1 MLTETHIKHVW
12 RLFWCRLFWVTT
24 GLGRSKIRAATR
36 LEDAVKFRALTTL
49 LALALACP
57 MLAFATQLHLQVF
70 TSPPEGIAVN
80 SALVYGD
87 KDAVLIDAQFRLS
100 DAHRLVAMILES
112 KRNLTTV
119 YLTHP
124 HPDHYF
130 GLVVLRQAF
139 PNAKFVALPRV
150 VEGIKASW
158 EGRVKAWKPQYGDNI
173 PSNPIIPDALDSSTL
188 TLEGE
193 TLQIYGPLQGDSA
206 GDNSFVWIPSLKAVV
221 GGDTLFSG
229 AHFVFAP
236 MPATQKK
243 DWMNTIDQI
252 AALKP
257 EIVIPGH
264 QIADAPNDSSVL
276 TFMKKYMQ
284 DSDAAQASSKTADEF
299 RSKMNSLYP
308 NLGIDGL
315 LNISAQAAF
324 PAKPAAPSH

>member
-1 MLTETHIKHVW
+1 MKIKSLLLT
-12 RLFWCRLFWVTT
+12 
-24 GLGRSKIRAATR
+24 
-36 LEDAVKFRALTTL
+36 
-49 LALALACP
+49 
-57 MLAFATQLHLQVF
+57 LAFVFANTAPAFASQLHLQVF

-80 SALVYGD
+80 STLVYGD
-87 KDAVLIDAQFRLS
+87 KDAILIDAQFRLS

-112 KRNLTTV
+112 KKNLTTV
-119 YLTHP
+119 YVTHP

-130 GLVVLRQAF
+130 GLVVIRQAF
-139 PNAKFVALPRV
+139 PNARFVALPRV
-150 VEGIKASW
+150 VDGIKASW

-173 PSNPIIPDALDSSTL
+173 PSSPIIPDALDGKML

-193 TLQIYGPLQGDSA
+193 TLQIFGPLQGDSA
-206 GDNSFVWIPSLKAVV
+206 GDNSFVWIPSIKAVV

-236 MPATQKK
+236 MTSTQKK
-243 DWMNTIDQI
+243 DWRSTIDQI

-264 QIADAPNDSSVL
+264 QIAGAPNDASVL
-276 TFMKKYMQ
+276 AFMKKYMQ
-284 DSDAAQASSKTADEF
+284 DSDDAQASSKTADEF
-299 RSKMNSLYP
+299 KSKMKSIYP

-324 PAKPAAPSH
+324 PVKPAPPANNSVK

>member
-1 MLTETHIKHVW
+1 MKFGTFLAV
-12 RLFWCRLFWVTT
+12 L
-24 GLGRSKIRAATR
+24 GLVIACPT
-36 LEDAVKFRALTTL
+36 
-49 LALALACP
+49 LAL
-57 MLAFATQLHLQVF
+57 ATQLHLQVF

-80 SALVYGD
+80 STLVYGD
-87 KDAVLIDAQFRLS
+87 KDAILIDAQFRLS

-112 KRNLTTV
+112 KKNLTTV
-119 YLTHP
+119 YVTHP

-130 GLVVLRQAF
+130 GLVVIRQAF
-139 PNAKFVALPRV
+139 PNARFVALPRV

-173 PSNPIIPDALDSSTL
+173 PSNPIIPDALDSNTL

-229 AHFVFAP
+229 THFVFAP
-236 MPATQKK
+236 MAATQKK

-252 AALKP
+252 AELKP

-264 QIADAPNDSSVL
+264 QIAGAPNDASVL
-276 TFMKKYMQ
+276 TFMTKYMQ
-284 DSDAAQASSKTADEF
+284 DSNLAQMSSRTADEF
-299 RSKMNSLYP
+299 KSKMKSLYP

-324 PAKPAAPSH
+324 PAKAATPSN

>member
-1 MLTETHIKHVW
+1 MKIKSLLLT
-12 RLFWCRLFWVTT
+12 
-24 GLGRSKIRAATR
+24 
-36 LEDAVKFRALTTL
+36 
-49 LALALACP
+49 
-57 MLAFATQLHLQVF
+57 LAFVFANTAPAFASQLHLQVF

-80 SALVYGD
+80 STLVYGD
-87 KDAVLIDAQFRLS
+87 KDAILIDAQFRLS

-112 KRNLTTV
+112 KKNLTTV
-119 YLTHP
+119 YVTHP

-130 GLVVLRQAF
+130 GLVVIRQAF
-139 PNAKFVALPRV
+139 PNARFVALPRV
-150 VEGIKASW
+150 VDGIKASW

-173 PSNPIIPDALDSSTL
+173 PSSPIIPDALDGNML

-193 TLQIYGPLQGDSA
+193 TLQIFGPLQGDSA
-206 GDNSFVWIPSLKAVV
+206 GDNSFVWIPSIKAVV

-236 MPATQKK
+236 MTSAQKK
-243 DWMNTIDQI
+243 DWRSTIDQI

-264 QIADAPNDSSVL
+264 QIAGAPNDASVL
-276 TFMKKYMQ
+276 AFMKKYMQ
-284 DSDAAQASSKTADEF
+284 DSDDAQASSKSADEF
-299 RSKMNSLYP
+299 KSKMKSLYP

-324 PAKPAAPSH
+324 PVKPAPPANNSVK